1 MGRHLRYFPEGA
13 LVEITCR
20 TLQGR
25 LLLRP
30 SPRLNDLALG
40 ILGRA
45 QSKYQLV
52 IHAFVV
58 LSNHLHLL
66 VSPESPQ
73 QLAAFMAFFS
83 GNLAKEVGR
92 LHEWHGTIWSRRYQA
107 IVVSDEEGSQ
117 VDRLLYL
124 LRHGVKE
131 HLVAD
136 PRDWP
141 GASGIEALLEG
152 SPIEGTWVDRT
163 LEHRLRRRPETF
175 DPCACES
182 RETVLLSQLP
192 CWRHL
197 SPEHHRSR
205 VADLVRLVEEE
216 GRRLTKETGPPFGR
230 ERVLAQHP
238 HERPRRSKR
247 EPAPFVHA
255 ATKGIRQALVD
266 AYRAFLAAYRHAADL
281 LKRGDRLVRFPER
294 AFPPPLPASG

>member
-40 ILGRA
+40 VLGRA
-45 QSKYQLV
+45 QARYQLT

-83 GNLAKEVGR
+83 VNLAKEVGR

-107 IVVSDEEGSQ
+107 IVVSEEESSQ
-117 VDRLLYL
+117 VERLLYL

-141 GASGIEALLEG
+141 GASGLGALLDG
-152 SPIEGTWVDRT
+152 SPIEGTWIDRT
-163 LEHRLRRRPETF
+163 LEHRLRRRLGTF
-175 DPCACES
+175 DPRACES
-182 RETVLLSQLP
+182 RETVHLSQLP
-192 CWRHL
+192 CWRYL
-197 SPEHHRSR
+197 SPEQHRMR
-205 VADLVRLVEEE
+205 VADLIRIVDEE
-216 GRRLTKETGPPFGR
+216 GQRLTEERGSPFGR
-230 ERVLAQHP
+230 ERVLRQHP
-238 HERPRRSKR
+238 HERPMRTKR
-247 EPAPFVHA
+247 TPAPLVHA
-255 ATKGIRQALVD
+255 ATKAVRQALVN
-266 AYRAFLAAYRHAADL
+266 AYRAFLSAYRHAADL
-281 LKRGDRLVRFPER
+281 LKCGDRLVRFPEG